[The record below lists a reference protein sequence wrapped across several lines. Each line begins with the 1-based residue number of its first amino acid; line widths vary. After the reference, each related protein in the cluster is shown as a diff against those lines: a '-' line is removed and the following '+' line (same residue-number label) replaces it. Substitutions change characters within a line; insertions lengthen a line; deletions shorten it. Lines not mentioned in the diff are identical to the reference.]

1 MEEIAPARQTQGPIA
16 GTGRNVIG
24 QSSKERVL
32 WTVGRPRMPIR
43 QPLQRTEVWAGL
55 GRRPDSRQNLFV
67 PRNLMGIQ
75 KKLVLIRCVWI
86 SQTD

>member
-32 WTVGRPRMPIR
+32 WTFGRPRMPIR

-55 GRRPDSRQNLFV
+55 GRPAGLSTESLRSPQPNGNPEKTCFNPLRMDQPN
-67 PRNLMGIQ
+67 
-75 KKLVLIRCVWI
+75 
-86 SQTD
+86 